1 LFPGRNLPAVAND
14 GRELMRKLAI
24 TLAALSTLAV
34 AAVAGA
40 ALPTH
45 GAFAGTTSLR
55 PINGFSD
62 IVTFNA
68 ALTGKTL
75 KKFQFGTLGCFGTGA
90 FPVGTDPYGQP
101 EALATIK
108 SITIGTNGTF
118 TVTSKQM
125 LPGAPNNTMTTAVVT
140 GTFTTPTKLS
150 GTIQISQSSNGDV
163 CGPTKMKFTAQPGT
177 PSSLGLNG

>member
-1 LFPGRNLPAVAND
+1 
-14 GRELMRKLAI
+14 MRKLAI
-24 TLAALSTLAV
+24 TLAVSSTLV
-34 AAVAGA
+34 LSAVAGA
-40 ALPTH
+40 VLPTH

-55 PINGFSD
+55 PVNGFDD

-68 ALTGKTL
+68 STTGKAL

-90 FPVGTDPYGQP
+90 FPVGVDPYGAP
-101 EALATIK
+101 EATATVK
-108 SITIGTNGTF
+108 SITVLPNGTF

-125 LPGAPNNTMTTAVVT
+125 LPGAVNNTMTTAVIQ
-140 GTFTTPTKLS
+140 GRFTSSSKVS
-150 GTIQISQSSNGDV
+150 GTISISQSSNGDV

>member
-1 LFPGRNLPAVAND
+1 
-14 GRELMRKLAI
+14 MWKLVTAAGALA
-24 TLAALSTLAV
+24 TLAL

-40 ALPTH
+40 ALPAR

-55 PINGFSD
+55 PINGFD
-62 IVTFNA
+62 DVVTFNA
-68 ALTGKTL
+68 ATSGKTL

-90 FPVGTDPYGQP
+90 FPVGTDPYGAP

-108 SITIGTNGTF
+108 TITVGSNGSF

-125 LPGAPNNTMTTAVVT
+125 LPGASNNTLTTAVVQ
-140 GTFTTPTKLS
+140 GTFTAPNKVS
-150 GTIQISQSSNGDV
+150 GTISISQSSNGDV

>member
-1 LFPGRNLPAVAND
+1 MRNV
-14 GRELMRKLAI
+14 AI
-24 TLAALSTLAV
+24 TLAVTSALVLS
-34 AAVAGA
+34 AVAGA

-55 PINGFSD
+55 AVNGFD
-62 IVTFNA
+62 DLVTFNA
-68 ALTGKTL
+68 SATGKSL

-90 FPVGTDPYGQP
+90 FPVGTDPYGAP

-108 SITIGTNGTF
+108 SITVTSKGTF
-118 TVTSKQM
+118 TVTSKQL
-125 LPGAPNNTMTTAVVT
+125 LPGTTNNTITTAVVQ
-140 GTFTTPTKLS
+140 GTVTAPNKVS
-150 GTIQISQSSNGDV
+150 GTIAISQSSNGDV

>member
-1 LFPGRNLPAVAND
+1 VLPS
-14 GRELMRKLAI
+14 R
-24 TLAALSTLAV
+24 
-34 AAVAGA
+34 
-40 ALPTH
+40 

-55 PINGFSD
+55 PINGFND

-68 ALTGKTL
+68 ASTGTSL

-90 FPVGTDPYGQP
+90 FPVGTDPYGSP
-101 EALATIK
+101 EALATLK
-108 SITIGTNGTF
+108 TITVGPKGTF

-125 LPGAPNNTMTTAVVT
+125 LPGAENNTMTTAVIT
-140 GTFTTPTKLS
+140 GTFTSPSKVN
-150 GTIQISQSSNGDV
+150 GTIAISQSSNGDV